1 MASRSEGRDMI
12 EADETDLTG
21 RVWPVHLKPQ
31 EDELLS
37 SWLARLGLAH
47 GQTAS
52 SFFNLTW
59 PGRYLL
65 ARDPDL
71 WNDQT
76 TFELLARK
84 TNTPPARVF
93 ATTLAS
99 YDGLLFEDRP
109 RQSHAPWV
117 LARHLNVRPQK
128 WFGLQFCPSCLTVDK
143 EPYFR
148 RPWRLA
154 LMVLC
159 PIHRILLL
167 DRCQSCGA
175 AVCYEKQSARVLGDA
190 ERWTLTRCYECNGDL
205 RGSATDRYRAKV
217 DASERQFQVF
227 LATTLRRGW
236 VEIPQNGII
245 YSHLFFSGLYQM
257 MGKLIYGRMAGPLK
271 AALWQSYAIDL
282 PIDFL
287 PDKSV
292 FLERLNVAQR
302 RALLQAANRL
312 LQHWPDNFIEFCR
325 ANKLASHFLIG
336 DKKRLPFWYWRVVRE
351 HLTKSARKVSD
362 EEIIST
368 VNYVSKEGAQT
379 PAPELDQFL
388 SQHILKRARRARLI
402 EAREKQHSGLCPY
415 CQANKRQF
423 KSGFSRHGTQQFRC
437 GECGRK
443 YQEDYVSG
451 RKRPRTLPFS
461 EKTPGSRV
469 VSVGLLA

>member
-1 MASRSEGRDMI
+1 MNDAN
-12 EADETDLTG
+12 ETDLTG

-37 SWLARLGLAH
+37 SWLTRLALAH
-47 GQTAS
+47 GQTAA

-65 ARDPDL
+65 VRDPDL

-84 TNTPPARVF
+84 TNTPQATVF

-99 YDGLLFEDRP
+99 YDGWLFVDRS
-109 RQSHAPWV
+109 RQSHAPWL

-128 WFGLQFCPSCLTVDK
+128 WFGLQFCPWCLAADR

-148 RPWRLA
+148 RQWRLA

-159 PIHRILLL
+159 PIHHVLLL
-167 DRCQSCGA
+167 DRCQDCGA
-175 AVCYEKQSARVLGDA
+175 PVCYERQSARELGDSHWA
-190 ERWTLTRCYECNGDL
+190 LTRCHKCNADL
-205 RGSATDRYRAKV
+205 RDLATKRYESSV
-217 DASERQFQVF
+217 DATELEFQV
-227 LATTLRRGW
+227 LIATTLSRGW
-236 VEIPQNGII
+236 IEMPQNGVI
-245 YSHLFFSGLYQM
+245 YSHLFFSGLHQM
-257 MGKLIYGRMAGPLK
+257 MSKLIYGRRASSLK
-271 AALWQSYAIDL
+271 AALWQNYAIDL
-282 PIDFL
+282 PIEFV

-292 FLERLNVAQR
+292 SLERLNVAQR
-302 RALLQAANRL
+302 RALLRAVWRL
-312 LQHWPDNFIEFCR
+312 LQDWPDNFIEFCR
-325 ANKLASHFLIG
+325 ANKLASHCLIG
-336 DKKRLPFWYWRVVRE
+336 DTKRLPFWYWRVVRE
-351 HLTKSARKVSD
+351 HLTKSARKLSN

-368 VNYVSKEGAQT
+368 VNYVHKEGSQT
-379 PAPELDQFL
+379 LAPELNQFL
-388 SQHILKRARRARLI
+388 SHHIIRRARRAGLFA
-402 EAREKQHSGLCPY
+402 ARERQHPGLCPY

-451 RKRPRTLPFS
+451 RKRPRTIQLSS
-461 EKTPGSRV
+461 EKNGCRIVSGGSL
-469 VSVGLLA
+469 S